1 MNKKDVIFKILD
13 QIDWL
18 FSKNDFYKTYFQYNK
33 VNNQSIWLLLNDI
46 KKSKNCLELSLF
58 YDTIKSLLI

>member
-18 FSKNDFYKTYFQYNK
+18 FSKKDFYKTYFQYNK